1 MPKNFI
7 PTLIL
12 TIWGAAIVLYGLSHG
27 VQGGSYGGGQMM
39 AILVG
44 AALCVVGVRQL
55 VRMFRATDG

>member
-27 VQGGSYGGGQMM
+27 VRGGGYGAGQLM
-39 AILVG
+39 ALVFG
-44 AALCVVGVRQL
+44 AVLCFAGGRQL
-55 VRMFRATDG
+55 VRMFRPTDG

>member
-27 VQGGSYGGGQMM
+27 GQGGSYGSGQAM
-39 AILVG
+39 ALVVG
-44 AALCVVGVRQL
+44 AVLCFVGVRQL